1 MPELKPS
8 EEETL
13 DPPNPPT
20 EVTVLQQHLPPTH
33 LWCQPPMLQA
43 RHLFQPTSVP
53 PMLQWCQAPTHL
65 HLPTAQNQNL
75 WFLILQT
82 MLILNIMHLMNL

>member
-1 MPELKPS
+1 
-8 EEETL
+8 
-13 DPPNPPT
+13 
-20 EVTVLQQHLPPTH
+20 
-33 LWCQPPMLQA
+33 
-43 RHLFQPTSVP
+43 
-53 PMLQWCQAPTHL
+53 MLQWYQAPTHL